1 MAELAVTTIGDD
13 QPGIIARVTGVLL
26 DVGGNIEDSAMTV
39 LRGQFAI
46 VLLVSTDAD
55 PVQLEDALVEATAD
69 LELFVSVREVG
80 EGHRVDPPTHVVSVY
95 GADRPGIV
103 HDVTTELARHG
114 VNVTDLRTQVL
125 GSDVYAM
132 LLEVALPD
140 AVNADELTERLR
152 AAAAGLEV
160 TVRPLD
166 QQVL

>member
-1 MAELAVTTIGDD
+1 MADLAVTTIGAD

-26 DVGGNIEDSAMTV
+26 EVGGNIEDSSMTV

-46 VLLVSTDAD
+46 VLLVSAD
-55 PVQLEDALVEATAD
+55 VEPARLETALAEATAD
-69 LELFVSVREVG
+69 LELFVSVREVH
-80 EGHRVDPPTHVVSVY
+80 EGHRVASPTHVVSVY

-103 HDVTTELARHG
+103 HEVAQELARHE

-125 GSDVYAM
+125 GADVYAM
-132 LLEVALPD
+132 LLEVALPAALD
-140 AVNADELTERLR
+140 DEELAVRLR

-160 TVRPLD
+160 TIRPLD